1 MGERANGRKGDRI
14 SPPFTHSP
22 IHSLSVLSL
31 FICAIC
37 VLSAIS
43 GCRRQESK
51 VITLRMM
58 VWGSAAD
65 ERKWN
70 DKLRDFYKA
79 HPNVYVRLEYV
90 VNERHL
96 QKLLIATAG
105 SKAPDASVI
114 SSIWFVP
121 AASKGL
127 LEDLGPYVA
136 RDKDFDLS
144 DFYPQAVNGYGKY
157 KGKLYAIPAGID
169 LYAIFYNKTMFD
181 KYHVPYPDETWDWNK
196 YLWAAKQLTRDT
208 NGDGKIDQWG
218 TTQNTWQSY
227 VWASGG
233 DILSKDNTRCLLDQ
247 PAASDPFHLEQAVW
261 ELIDNALR
269 ATERTAPLRP
279 EVEVSAC
286 QCERGLVI
294 AVRDN
299 GCGVP
304 RELRTKIFDPF
315 FSTYPDRA
323 GLGLTLAAALAADLG
338 GRVEL
343 RDAVEAGS
351 VFEICL
357 PMRE

>member
-1 MGERANGRKGDRI
+1 MAAATVMLDRLLHDLKQPLNLIRVVAQDVKRDGRMGRVELDALPGDMDEIVAAVDRLAGEIDRI
-14 SPPFTHSP
+14 RTFGSSGADAMVEKEVA
-22 IHSLSVLSL
+22 LGEVCRAVL
-31 FICAIC
+31 
-37 VLSAIS
+37 
-43 GCRRQESK
+43 RR
-51 VITLRMM
+51 IDT
-58 VWGSAAD
+58 
-65 ERKWN
+65 
-70 DKLRDFYKA
+70 A
-79 HPNVYVRLEYV
+79 HPGVEI
-90 VNERHL
+90 H
-96 QKLLIATAG
+96 QAIQ
-105 SKAPDASVI
+105 PDLP
-114 SSIWFVP
+114 P
-121 AASKGL
+121 AAG
-127 LEDLGPYVA
+127 
-136 RDKDFDLS
+136 
-144 DFYPQAVNGYGKY
+144 
-157 KGKLYAIPAGID
+157 
-169 LYAIFYNKTMFD
+169 
-181 KYHVPYPDETWDWNK
+181 
-196 YLWAAKQLTRDT
+196 
-208 NGDGKIDQWG
+208 
-218 TTQNTWQSY
+218 
-227 VWASGG
+227 
-233 DILSKDNTRCLLDQ
+233 
-247 PAASDPFHLEQAVW
+247 DPFHLEQAVW